1 MKQYFKT
8 ILKDKQGA
16 YSLREIIIAVSMFLI
31 LMSWIAQLVF
41 NIPTPEFM
49 FYSII
54 SLIATG
60 CFGYSI
66 EKNTNDSPTHLVTP
80 ELKLN
85 NPSNKLINQHA
96 FKSAPKLR
104 KQKVKSVNKG

>member
-1 MKQYFKT
+1 MKQYIKT
-8 ILKDKQGA
+8 ILKDKTGE
-16 YSLREIIIAVSMFLI
+16 YSLREIIIALSMFLI
-31 LMSWIAQLVF
+31 IISWIAQLVF

-66 EKNTNDSPTHLVTP
+66 EKKTTSHPLQSDSSETKT
-80 ELKLN
+80 
-85 NPSNKLINQHA
+85 
-96 FKSAPKLR
+96 
-104 KQKVKSVNKG
+104 